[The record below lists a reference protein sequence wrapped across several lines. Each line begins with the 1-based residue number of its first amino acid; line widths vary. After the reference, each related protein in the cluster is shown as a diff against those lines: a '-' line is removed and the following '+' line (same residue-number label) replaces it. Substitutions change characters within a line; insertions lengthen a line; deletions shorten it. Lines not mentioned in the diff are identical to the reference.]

1 MNIGRWVTCL
11 PALEITSKRTS
22 VLLLVAIVLFG
33 FANHGFGAP
42 LAEESGSQSR
52 RGLIASAFQG
62 GTVDGAA
69 ASQATDPTNSVAQTA
84 TGDTTQNVTSESSG
98 INFLSLLTRGGWFML
113 PLLLLSLLV
122 VAIGLE
128 RSISLRR
135 QRVFPGRFVRQ
146 LSRLSSSPG
155 GLEPRAAYEICQRHP
170 SAVATV
176 FKSLLVKVGR
186 PQSELEHAVSEASQ
200 RQATRML
207 QLVSWLGL
215 AAAIAPLIGLL
226 GTVWGITQAFYD
238 TTQLVAGQNR
248 AEALAEGI
256 YTALVTTM
264 FGLIIAIPSAILA
277 HFFENR
283 IVSMMNEIEEM
294 VSNLMPQLERY
305 EGKLRFSGS
314 QEAGPANGGTTDV
327 QVGTDEETS
336 INRPRSKTGAPK

>member
-1 MNIGRWVTCL
+1 MMNGRWANQL
-11 PALEITSKRTS
+11 PALS
-22 VLLLVAIVLFG
+22 VTL
-33 FANHGFGAP
+33 
-42 LAEESGSQSR
+42 
-52 RGLIASAFQG
+52 LIAIAFLCLIDQASALPLQDPPASSDVAAQG
-62 GTVDGAA
+62 VE
-69 ASQATDPTNSVAQTA
+69 SS
-84 TGDTTQNVTSESSG
+84 TGGEELSSGEASG
-98 INFLSLLTRGGWFML
+98 INFLALLARGGWFMV
-113 PLLLLSLLV
+113 PLLILSLGV

-128 RSISLRR
+128 RLISLRR
-135 QRVFPGRFVRQ
+135 SRVFPNRFVKQ

-170 SAVATV
+170 SAAATV

-186 PQSELEHAVSEASQ
+186 PQSELEHTVSETGQ

-207 QLVSWLGL
+207 QLVSWLSL

-264 FGLIIAIPSAILA
+264 FGLIIAIPSAVLA

-283 IVSMMNEIEEM
+283 VVSMMNEVEEM
-294 VSNLMPQLERY
+294 IFNLMPQLERY
-305 EGKLRFSGS
+305 EGKLRFSADQDLDGV
-314 QEAGPANGGTTDV
+314 NGDQAVTGDSH
-327 QVGTDEETS
+327 DEPS
-336 INRPRSKTGAPK
+336 GKRRRPKAGAPK